1 MDHRERDEKGS
12 QHRPTTL
19 FIPLGLI
26 QAKRDRV

>member
-1 MDHRERDEKGS
+1 VDEKGR

-26 QAKRDRV
+26 QTKRDRV